1 MDTRAGAGAVRAAS
15 HSARKA
21 AAAAMLGRRSEP
33 RLSDSASLTARIV
46 HAVRGGT
53 TPEEA
58 AAALAPA
65 VDARFAEWA
74 AAHAAAPDQVPDAV
88 APGSLTD
95 PLDRALVAAAYEA
108 APAGAAMGF
117 TRYCL
122 DAIRGRQGG
131 VPFAKA
137 TGLVIPNS
145 LVDLSAGKV
154 VGPCAFDLL
163 STLDLIVRTSWDGC
177 RTKLVAG
184 IEQLDRLKVLYLD
197 VVGAK
202 GLTLDLRR
210 MRLRQLTLNSDF
222 GLVLGGRASES
233 IAVGRGVCRADLEAS
248 ARTVTRLRA
257 ATRGLTIRRA
267 AGFDALSVVDSRVEV
282 AGPIEVLRLRG
293 GWVTGTL
300 VAGTADVLGTRGG
313 RVLAKRALAGLLSES
328 PTRSTGGPPVPAV
341 SADEGSAFEPPGGA
355 TLVIAPLSEV
365 RGECVTRG
373 EFRHVL
379 MYRGETTPLA
389 RTVYCGSLGG
399 EAPRPSACAPVV
411 YVGRARHLVSY
422 DLSRLTKFHAHS
434 LGAAASG
441 LVLDVLCMSG
451 GGYVV
456 SDGGEPTEPLTVRRL
471 EVKITFPAPPVAGW
485 RWPRHVR
492 ATELALTRGYLE
504 TIGAE
509 LAAAVGATSL
519 VELINDSI

>member
-1 MDTRAGAGAVRAAS
+1 MDTRAGAGAGRTAS

-33 RLSDSASLTARIV
+33 RLSDSASLTARII
-46 HAVRGGT
+46 HTVRCGAT
-53 TPEEA
+53 IEEA

-74 AAHAAAPDQVPDAV
+74 ATHAAAPDQVPDAV

-122 DAIRGRQGG
+122 GAMRGRREGAPNAS
-131 VPFAKA
+131 VV
-137 TGLVIPNS
+137 GLAIANS
-145 LVDLSAGKV
+145 VVTLSAGMA
-154 VGPCAFDLL
+154 VGPRAFDLL
-163 STLDLIVRTSWDGC
+163 TTLNLVVRTSWDGC
-177 RTKLVAG
+177 RAKLVAG
-184 IEQLDRLKVLYLD
+184 IEQLVRLEVLYLD
-197 VVGAK
+197 VVDAE
-202 GLTLDLRR
+202 GLSLDLRR
-210 MRLRQLTLNSDF
+210 MRLRSLTLNSDF

-248 ARTVTRLRA
+248 ARTVTRLRST
-257 ATRGLTIRRA
+257 TRGLTIRRA
-267 AGFDALSVVDSRVEV
+267 AGFDALSVVDARVEV

-355 TLVIAPLSEV
+355 TLVIAPLIEV
-365 RGECVTRG
+365 HGECVTRG
-373 EFRHVL
+373 EFRHVML
-379 MYRGETTPLA
+379 RRGAAIPTPLA
-389 RTVYCGSLGG
+389 RTVYCNPIGG
-399 EAPRPSACAPVV
+399 ETPSPSACAPVV

-441 LVLDVLCMSG
+441 LVLDVLCMYG
-451 GGYVV
+451 GGLRGERRRGAGGAA
-456 SDGGEPTEPLTVRRL
+456 DGPASRGEDHLP
-471 EVKITFPAPPVAGW
+471 
-485 RWPRHVR
+485 
-492 ATELALTRGYLE
+492 
-504 TIGAE
+504 
-509 LAAAVGATSL
+509 GATGGRL
-519 VELINDSI
+519 VVAPARAGDRAGVDAGVPGNHRRRAGGGGRRDEPGRADK